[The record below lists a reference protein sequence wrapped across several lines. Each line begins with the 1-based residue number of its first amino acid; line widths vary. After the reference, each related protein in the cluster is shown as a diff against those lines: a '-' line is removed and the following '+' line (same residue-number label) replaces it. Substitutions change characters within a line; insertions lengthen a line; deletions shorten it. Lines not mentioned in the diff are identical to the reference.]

1 MNIFITTLIKQLQ
14 KAQQQGVETVVITD
28 FDGNEYGYDGL
39 EVLEE
44 GICQFVISTEQNWPV
59 HSKPLHSY
67 L

>member
-14 KAQQQGVETVVITD
+14 KVQQQGVETVVITD

-39 EVLEE
+39 EVDEE
-44 GICQFVISTEQNWPV
+44 GVCQFVISTEQNWPV
-59 HSKPLHSY
+59 HSNPLHSY

>member
-39 EVLEE
+39 EVDEE
-44 GICQFVISTEQNWPV
+44 GVCQFVISTEQN
-59 HSKPLHSY
+59 
-67 L
+67 